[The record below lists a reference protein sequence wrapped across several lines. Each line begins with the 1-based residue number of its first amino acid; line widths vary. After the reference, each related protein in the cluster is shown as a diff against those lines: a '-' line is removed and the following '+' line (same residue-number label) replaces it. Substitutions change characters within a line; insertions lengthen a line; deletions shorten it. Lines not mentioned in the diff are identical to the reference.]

1 MEKNFFDA
9 QVIGIPCANCGHK
22 TEHSVGWLK
31 VNSKF
36 ACPMCEH
43 IVPVDGREFLASV
56 KSVDDAVFALGRF
69 KKSLV
74 TGTATGAGRKRQ
86 ASRPAATPGR

>member
-31 VNSKF
+31 VNTLF
-36 ACPMCEH
+36 ACPACEQ

-56 KSVDDAVFALGRF
+56 KSVDDAVFALARF
-69 KKSLV
+69 KKAL
-74 TGTATGAGRKRQ
+74 ATGRATGGGRLQR
-86 ASRPAATPGR
+86 G